1 MTNAHPWDMAPET
14 IEEMMLALLDIEAYE
29 EATGKPVGM
38 EAAPIVTRALF
49 KDFGQ
54 RVLRLEQMWGLNET
68 L

>member
-1 MTNAHPWDMAPET
+1 
-14 IEEMMLALLDIEAYE
+14 MLALLDIEAYE
-29 EATGKPVGM
+29 EASGKSVGM